1 MQSQREKDV
10 CDVFDKMF
18 KYIPDSNEKNQQ
30 IENGIY
36 PPNIF
41 CKEFI
46 KAIEMI
52 KCCICNQV
60 CLDCFKCPQNNEVYC

>member
-10 CDVFDKMF
+10 YDVFDKMF

-36 PPNIF
+36 PPSIF
-41 CKEFI
+41 
-46 KAIEMI
+46 
-52 KCCICNQV
+52 
-60 CLDCFKCPQNNEVYC
+60 